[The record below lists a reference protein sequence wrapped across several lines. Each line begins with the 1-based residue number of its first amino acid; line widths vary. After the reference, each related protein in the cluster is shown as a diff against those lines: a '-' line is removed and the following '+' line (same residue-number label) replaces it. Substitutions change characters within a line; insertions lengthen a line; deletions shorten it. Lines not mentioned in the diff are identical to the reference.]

1 MRINEDKL
9 PIKYILGIEASLE
22 GYPTSLD
29 VLHHEVSLCVKS
41 PDRNKGT
48 FTLHALNKY
57 HFPDTK
63 IGGTFLPG
71 IIRKMYLENSRLQQ
85 AYFHLKDREK
95 ILPVCLQVRVD
106 RKEPTDDF
114 IM

>member
-9 PIKYILGIEASLE
+9 PIKYILGIEASLD

-57 HFPDTK
+57 HFPDT
-63 IGGTFLPG
+63 T
-71 IIRKMYLENSRLQQ
+71 RE
-85 AYFHLKDREK
+85 HLKRSVDELVVEGLIEQTNQEEGKESYR
-95 ILPVCLQVRVD
+95 ILVNPF
-106 RKEPTDDF
+106 E
-114 IM
+114 

>member
-9 PIKYILGIEASLE
+9 PIKYILGIEKNLN

-29 VLHHEVSLCVKS
+29 VLYHEVSLCVKS

-57 HFPDTK
+57 HFPDTNK
-63 IGGTFLPG
+63 EHLHESLTELVNEGLIEQT
-71 IIRKMYLENSRLQQ
+71 NSSEGKES
-85 AYFHLKDREK
+85 YK
-95 ILPVCLQVRVD
+95 ILVNPF
-106 RKEPTDDF
+106 E
-114 IM
+114 